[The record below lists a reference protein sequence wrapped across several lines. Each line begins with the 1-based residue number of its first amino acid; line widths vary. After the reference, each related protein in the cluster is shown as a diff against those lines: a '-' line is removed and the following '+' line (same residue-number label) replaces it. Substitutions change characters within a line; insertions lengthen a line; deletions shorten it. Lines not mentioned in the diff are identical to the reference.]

1 MTRRLCVVTGTRA
14 DYGLL
19 RWVMEEIR
27 RTPGLQLQVVA
38 TGMHLA
44 SAFGETWRDIEADG
58 FTIDRRVDMHL
69 DSDTPVGITKSM
81 GLALDGLADALD
93 ELRPDLLILLGDRF
107 EAVCAALAATVARV
121 PIAHL
126 HGGEL
131 TQGAMDDAFRHAITK
146 MAHLHFVAAAPYR
159 DRVLQLGEAAG
170 AVHLVGG
177 LGVDAIRRVP
187 LLDRK
192 ALETSLGCSLLGCNL
207 LVTFHPATLDAQ
219 PAVEQFDALL
229 QVLSALDDTRLI
241 LTLPNADPQGRSLIE
256 RAQAFAQRHR
266 EARLFPS
273 LGQQRYLS
281 CLQHVDAVVGN
292 SSSGLL
298 EAPSF
303 GVPTVNIGSRQQGR
317 LKAASVIDCEPERP
331 AIEAALRRALSPE
344 FRALARRADNP
355 YGDGRAAERIVAV
368 LADSA
373 RLPGPRKAFVD
384 LPHS

>member
-1 MTRRLCVVTGTRA
+1 
-14 DYGLL
+14 
-19 RWVMEEIR
+19 
-27 RTPGLQLQVVA
+27 
-38 TGMHLA
+38 
-44 SAFGETWRDIEADG
+44 
-58 FTIDRRVDMHL
+58 
-69 DSDTPVGITKSM
+69 
-81 GLALDGLADALD
+81 
-93 ELRPDLLILLGDRF
+93 
-107 EAVCAALAATVARV
+107 VCAALAATVARV

>member
-1 MTRRLCVVTGTRA
+1 MTRKLCVVTGTRA

-19 RWVMEEIR
+19 RWVMEDIR
-27 RTPGLQLQVVA
+27 RTPGLRLQVVA
-38 TGMHLA
+38 TGMHL
-44 SAFGETWRDIEADG
+44 SATFGQTWRDIESDG
-58 FTIDRRVDMHL
+58 FAIDRRVEMLL
-69 DSDTPVGITKSM
+69 DSDTPVGVTKSM
-81 GLALDGLADALD
+81 GLALAGFADALD

-121 PIAHL
+121 PIAHV

-159 DRVLQLGEAAG
+159 DRVLQLGEAASTI
-170 AVHLVGG
+170 HLVGG

-187 LLDRK
+187 LLDRE
-192 ALETSLGCSLLGCNL
+192 ALEASLGCTLLGRNL

-219 PAVEQFDALL
+219 PAADQFDALL
-229 QVLSALDDTRLI
+229 QALSALENTRLI
-241 LTLPNADPQGRSLIE
+241 LTLPNADPQGRALIE
-256 RAQAFAQRHR
+256 RAQAFAQQHR
-266 EARLFPS
+266 DARLFAS

-281 CLQHVDAVVGN
+281 CLKLADAVVGN

-303 GVPTVNIGSRQQGR
+303 GMPTVNIGSRQQGR
-317 LKAASVIDCEPERP
+317 LKAASVIDCEPETT
-331 AIEAALRRALSPE
+331 AIGAALQRALTPE
-344 FRALARRADNP
+344 FRASARRAANP

-368 LADSA
+368 LADPA
-373 RLPGPRKAFVD
+373 RAPGLRKAFVD
-384 LPHS
+384 LPHP